1 MKYLILSD
9 SHGNI
14 KNLEFAIK
22 NSHYDKVLFLGDGL
36 KDLKY
41 FKDIQIEAVKGNCD
55 YFIDHEEVKVL
66 ADGKHK
72 IFLTH
77 GHRYGVKYT
86 LDDLVRKAKEI
97 NADIVCFG
105 HTHKFTEIEKD
116 GILLVNPGSIGSGKP
131 CSFAIMTIN
140 DENINITQIPLSDF

>member
-41 FKDIQIEAVKGNCD
+41 N
-55 YFIDHEEVKVL
+55 
-66 ADGKHK
+66 
-72 IFLTH
+72 
-77 GHRYGVKYT
+77 
-86 LDDLVRKAKEI
+86 
-97 NADIVCFG
+97 
-105 HTHKFTEIEKD
+105 
-116 GILLVNPGSIGSGKP
+116 
-131 CSFAIMTIN
+131 TIN
-140 DENINITQIPLSDF
+140 THTLHLD